1 MTIRSLIER
10 FFASKPLAVP
20 GDGVQ
25 HQAPG
30 EAPIPKT
37 RRRLFTKY
45 VGLFV
50 AVVSV
55 ALLSNGIFDVFF
67 YYQEHKAS
75 LIRIQREQAQAAA
88 AKIGQFIKEIESQL
102 GWTTQLPWSA
112 GSIEQRRF
120 DALRLLRQVPAIT
133 ELAQLD
139 AGGKERLRVS
149 RLAMDVVSS
158 GTDFSNDPKFTE
170 AVARKVYYGPVYF
183 RRESEPYMT
192 LAIAGTRRDAGV
204 SVAEVNLKLIWD
216 VVSQIKVGEHGHAYV
231 VDAQGRLIAHPDIS
245 LVLRNTDMSRL
256 AQVRAARSGA
266 GDSPPETVQEA
277 DNIEGRKVLT
287 AYAPVVPLGWLVF
300 VELPADE
307 AYAPLYAALQRLAL
321 VLLAAL
327 GFAVL
332 AGMFLAGR
340 MVGPIQAL
348 RAGAARIGKGD
359 LSQQIAI
366 KTGDELEALANQFND
381 MAGRLQ
387 ESYAGLEQKVE
398 LRTHEVQT
406 RSREL
411 AQSVQE
417 LRALGEVTQAVTSTL
432 DLETVLSTIVAKAV
446 QLSGTE
452 AGSIYVSDPTTHEF
466 HQRATHGMSEAL
478 IAELNRQGVGLGEKT
493 IADAAAQRTPVQ
505 VADLKEMPPSP
516 LMNILLR
523 AGYRALLVVPLL
535 GPEGIIGVLVVRRK
549 EPGEFPRHVIDV
561 LQTFAAQSVLAIQNA
576 NLFAE
581 VEEKSRQ
588 LEMASQHKSQFLSN
602 MSHELR
608 TPLNAIIGLTEM
620 MYTNPARFGTEKATE
635 PLRRVNRAG
644 NHLLGL
650 INQVLD
656 LSKIEAGKLEL
667 SPESVNLASLIDEVI
682 GTARQLAEQNKNR
695 LVVESQENLGS
706 LTVDP
711 MRLRQILLNLLSN
724 ACKFTKQGEVMLRA
738 RKVVDGRNW
747 IEIAVAD
754 TGIGMTAEQQAKLFE
769 EFTQAD
775 TSTARQYGGTG
786 LGLAITRKLARMM
799 GGDVTVTSQPGK
811 GSVFTVRLPGSAEPL
826 ANKSTDADGN
836 PPSTDCVLVIDDDA
850 TARELISDHLKAE
863 GFSVVTA
870 VGGLEGLK
878 FAKELRP
885 TAITLDVMMP
895 DLDGWSVLAALRQ
908 DPELSEIPVIMI
920 TIVDEHRRGIAL
932 GAAGY
937 LTKPID
943 RERLHRLIRRFRASA
958 RPTRVLLIEDD
969 AVQRERMLGWLEPP
983 QWIVREA
990 ANGRE
995 ALNLLQE
1002 AKPDVILLDLMM
1014 PEMDGFAVV
1023 AALQK
1028 EAGWRDIPVI
1038 VITSLDL
1045 DAKDRERLN
1054 SGVQSVLV
1062 KEKFRPEDL
1071 VERIRRLVHSKPAR
1085 ANRMEAAS

>member
-1 MTIRSLIER
+1 M
-10 FFASKPLAVP
+10 
-20 GDGVQ
+20 
-25 HQAPG
+25 
-30 EAPIPKT
+30 
-37 RRRLFTKY
+37 
-45 VGLFV
+45 
-50 AVVSV
+50 
-55 ALLSNGIFDVFF
+55 
-67 YYQEHKAS
+67 
-75 LIRIQREQAQAAA
+75 
-88 AKIGQFIKEIESQL
+88 
-102 GWTTQLPWSA
+102 
-112 GSIEQRRF
+112 
-120 DALRLLRQVPAIT
+120 
-133 ELAQLD
+133 
-139 AGGKERLRVS
+139 
-149 RLAMDVVSS
+149 
-158 GTDFSNDPKFTE
+158 
-170 AVARKVYYGPVYF
+170 
-183 RRESEPYMT
+183 
-192 LAIAGTRRDAGV
+192 
-204 SVAEVNLKLIWD
+204 
-216 VVSQIKVGEHGHAYV
+216 
-231 VDAQGRLIAHPDIS
+231 
-245 LVLRNTDMSRL
+245 
-256 AQVRAARSGA
+256 
-266 GDSPPETVQEA
+266 
-277 DNIEGRKVLT
+277 
-287 AYAPVVPLGWLVF
+287 
-300 VELPADE
+300 
-307 AYAPLYAALQRLAL
+307 
-321 VLLAAL
+321 
-327 GFAVL
+327 
-332 AGMFLAGR
+332 
-340 MVGPIQAL
+340 
-348 RAGAARIGKGD
+348 
-359 LSQQIAI
+359 
-366 KTGDELEALANQFND
+366 
-381 MAGRLQ
+381 Q

-452 AGSIYVSDPTTHEF
+452 AGSIYVSDPTTQEF
-466 HQRATHGMSEAL
+466 HQRATQGMSEEL

-493 IADAAAQRTPVQ
+493 IADVAAQQTPVQ

-535 GPEGIIGVLVVRRK
+535 GPEGIIGVLVVRRR
-549 EPGEFPRHVIDV
+549 EPGEFPVHTVDL

-588 LEMASQHKSQFLSN
+588 LEMASQHKSQFLAN

-620 MYTNPARFGTEKATE
+620 MYTNAARFGTEKATE

-644 NHLLGL
+644 NNLLGL

-667 SPESVNLASLIDEVI
+667 SPETVTLAPLIDEVI

-711 MRLRQILLNLLSN
+711 MRLRQILFNLLSN
-724 ACKFTKQGEVMLRA
+724 ACKFSKDGRVTLRV

-747 IEIAVAD
+747 IEFAVAD
-754 TGIGMTAEQQAKLFE
+754 TGIGMTPEQQAKLFE

-850 TARELISDHLKAE
+850 TARELISDQLKAE

-870 VGGLEGLK
+870 AGGLEGLRR
-878 FAKELRP
+878 AKELRP
-885 TAITLDVMMP
+885 IAITLDVMMP

-908 DPELSEIPVIMI
+908 DAELAEIPVIMV
-920 TIVDEHRRGIAL
+920 TIVDEHSRGIAL

-943 RERLHRLIRRFRASA
+943 RERLHRLVGRFRAPTP
-958 RPTRVLLIEDD
+958 PTRVLLVEDD
-969 AVQRERMLGWLEPP
+969 PVQRERVGAWLEDQ
-983 QWIVREA
+983 QWVVQEA

-995 ALNLLQE
+995 ALARLQE
-1002 AKPDVILLDLMM
+1002 EMPDVILLDLMM

-1028 EAGWRDIPVI
+1028 EAGWRNIPVI
-1038 VITSLDL
+1038 VITARDL
-1045 DAKDRERLN
+1045 SATDRERLN

-1062 KEKFRPEDL
+1062 KEMFRPAEL
-1071 VERIRRLVHSKPAR
+1071 VKRIRRIVHTSPEADNK
-1085 ANRMEAAS
+1085 MEAAS